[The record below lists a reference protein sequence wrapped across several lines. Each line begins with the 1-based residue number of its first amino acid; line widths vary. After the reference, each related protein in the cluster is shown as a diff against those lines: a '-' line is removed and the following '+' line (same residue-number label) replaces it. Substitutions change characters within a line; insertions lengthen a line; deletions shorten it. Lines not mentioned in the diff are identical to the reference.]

1 MRNLLAIVGAA
12 TITFLAL
19 GWYLGWYQVSSTP
32 SPQGTQSVNV
42 ELNPTKITE
51 DVKKGV
57 ERGGEFVDQFREK
70 SKAPEAKQPPGPA
83 SNFFSPTPAD
93 GKPGSSGGWKPI
105 GTAPPPADDPDRFG
119 FRCPRN

>member
-32 SPQGTQSVNV
+32 SAQGTQSVNV

-57 ERGGEFVDQFREK
+57 ERGGEFVEQFREK
-70 SKAPEAKQPPGPA
+70 SKSPETKQPPGPA
-83 SNFFSPTPAD
+83 SNFFTPTPEA
-93 GKPGSSGGWKPI
+93 GKAGSSGGWKQI
-105 GTAPPPADDPDRFG
+105 GPPPPADDSDGFG
-119 FRCPRN
+119 FRRPRN